1 MLFRSTPATI
11 HAYKGFRV
19 DDAGLDSSGCLM
31 TNSYRDTVLIAKFA
45 DEMFEGVIS
54 RKDWFR
60 GVYTSF
66 NDAATKDIA
75 KEKFSVGIG

>member
-1 MLFRSTPATI
+1 
-11 HAYKGFRV
+11 
-19 DDAGLDSSGCLM
+19 M